1 MLLLI
6 VLTSVLLVDAFWR
19 LLCYLRLGVFR
30 IDPIVFLGVPL
41 GHAHTL
47 YSAQSKFI
55 HNVLV
60 IF

>member
-1 MLLLI
+1 MLLLT

-30 IDPIVFLGVPL
+30 INPIVFLGVPL

-47 YSAQSKFI
+47 YSA
-55 HNVLV
+55 
-60 IF
+60 